1 MFAQPP
7 EFSGPPEFAGPPKI
21 AGSPTFVGPLV
32 DAITEAE
39 RLVREAPHIE
49 SEADLL
55 EGLQYLAGCVSGCTH
70 LAFDYERD
78 HPFLQSGTG
87 PFTKMGLDN
96 PDTLYFGTRVLAGKD
111 YVVTGRRGTTTDLSF
126 QLLGGD
132 YTDDN
137 VPDSE
142 TAFDDRNLDIG
153 SDGCYTW
160 RFTPKRN
167 AQLVIREVYN
177 DWSAQRGTVNIS
189 RVDTAGTAPG
199 PLSRELLEKR
209 YASAGKQLVQRV
221 KTWLQFPQWFYMNIP
236 VNTMV
241 APRLT
246 PGGLATQY
254 SSAGHFEL
262 APDQA
267 LIITVPATDAPYLGF
282 QLGSM
287 WYISLDYINH
297 QTSLNGVQAQ
307 EDPDGKIRI
316 VVSDGDPG
324 VTNWVETLGHG
335 KGFLQFRWQRVSR
348 PLTVADGPQVEV
360 VDLGRVPDRL
370 PYFSGNAISEADWRD
385 RIALRQ
391 RQIADRMVG

>member
-1 MFAQPP
+1 MAL
-7 EFSGPPEFAGPPKI
+7 PPK
-21 AGSPTFVGPLV
+21 A
-32 DAITEAE
+32 
-39 RLVREAPHIE
+39 
-49 SEADLL
+49 
-55 EGLQYLAGCVSGCTH
+55 
-70 LAFDYERD
+70 
-78 HPFLQSGTG
+78 
-87 PFTKMGLDN
+87 
-96 PDTLYFGTRVLAGKD
+96 
-111 YVVTGRRGTTTDLSF
+111 
-126 QLLGGD
+126 
-132 YTDDN
+132 
-137 VPDSE
+137 
-142 TAFDDRNLDIG
+142 
-153 SDGCYTW
+153 
-160 RFTPKRN
+160 N

-199 PLSRELLEKR
+199 PLSRKLLEKR

-221 KTWLQFPQWFYMNIP
+221 KTWLPVPQWFYMNIP

-254 SSAGHFEL
+254 SSAGIFEL

-267 LIITVPATDAPYLGF
+267 LIITLPAGDAPYLGF

-324 VTNWVETLGHG
+324 SRTGSRRSDMPRAFCSSAG
-335 KGFLQFRWQRVSR
+335 SGYRVR
-348 PLTVADGPQVEV
+348 
-360 VDLGRVPDRL
+360 
-370 PYFSGNAISEADWRD
+370 
-385 RIALRQ
+385 
-391 RQIADRMVG
+391 

>member
-1 MFAQPP
+1 V
-7 EFSGPPEFAGPPKI
+7 FSDPF
-21 AGSPTFVGPLV
+21 T
-32 DAITEAE
+32 DAIAEAE
-39 RLVREAPHIE
+39 QLVAAAPHIE

-55 EGLQYLAGCVSGCTH
+55 EGLQYLAGCVAACTH

-96 PDTLYFGTRVLAGKD
+96 PDTLYFGTRVHSDRD

-126 QLLGGD
+126 QLLGGE

-137 VPDSE
+137 VPASQA
-142 TAFDDRNLDIG
+142 AFDDRELEIADDG
-153 SDGCYTW
+153 SFEW
-160 RFTPKRN
+160 RVRPTSPG
-167 AQLVIREVYN
+167 QLVIREVYG
-177 DWSAQRGTVNIS
+177 DWAAQRGTLTIS
-189 RVDTAGTAPG
+189 RLDTAGTAPP
-199 PLSRELLEKR
+199 PLTRQIIEKR
-209 YASAGKQLVQRV
+209 YATAGKQLVSRV
-221 KTWLQFPQWFYMNIP
+221 KTWLQFPQWFYLNIP

-262 APDQA
+262 RPDQA
-267 LIITVPATDAPYLGF
+267 LVITIPVSDAPYLGF

-297 QTSLNGVQAQ
+297 QSSLNNTQAQ
-307 EDPDGKIRI
+307 TDPDGKVRI
-316 VVSDGDPG
+316 VVADQNPG
-324 VTNWVETLGHG
+324 VTNWVETLGHRR
-335 KGFLQFRWQRVSR
+335 GFLQFRWQRVSR
-348 PLTVADGPQVEV
+348 QLTEADGPTVGL
-360 VDLGRVPDRL
+360 VDFDAVPATL
-370 PYFSGNAISEADWRD
+370 PYFEHNKISDEQWRE

-391 RQIADRMVG
+391 SQIAARMLG

>member
-1 MFAQPP
+1 MYAQ
-7 EFSGPPEFAGPPKI
+7 
-21 AGSPTFVGPLV
+21 PLV
-32 DAITEAE
+32 DAIAEAE

-55 EGLQYLAGCVSGCTH
+55 EGLQYLAGGIAACTH
-70 LAFDYERD
+70 LAFDYDRD

-96 PDTLYFGTRVLAGKD
+96 PDTLYFGTRVQAGRD
-111 YVVTGRRGTTTDLSF
+111 YVVTGTRGTTTDLSF
-126 QLLGGD
+126 QLLGGE

-142 TAFDDRNLDIG
+142 TAFDDRQLDIG
-153 SDGCYTW
+153 ANGDYEW
-160 RFTPKRN
+160 RFTPKTN

-177 DWSAQRGTVNIS
+177 DWSAQRGKVAIA
-189 RVDTAGTAPG
+189 RVDTAGTAPP
-199 PLSRELLEKR
+199 PLTNDLIEKR
-209 YASAGKQLVQRV
+209 FAVAGKQLVQRI

-262 APDQA
+262 TPDQA
-267 LIITVPATDAPYLGF
+267 LVITLPATDAPYLGF
-282 QLGSM
+282 QLGSL
-287 WYISLDYINH
+287 WYVSLDYINH
-297 QTSLNGVQAQ
+297 QSSLNGTQAQ
-307 EDPDGKIRI
+307 VDADGKIRI
-316 VVSDGDPG
+316 VVADRNPG
-324 VTNWVETLGHG
+324 VMNWVETLGHR

-348 PLTVADGPQVEV
+348 ELTEADGPTVELI
-360 VDLGRVPDRL
+360 DINDIAGYL
-370 PYFSGNAISEADWRD
+370 PFHGSNEISPEDWRA

-391 RQIADRMVG
+391 KQIGDRMVV

>member
-1 MFAQPP
+1 MYAQ
-7 EFSGPPEFAGPPKI
+7 
-21 AGSPTFVGPLV
+21 PLV
-32 DAITEAE
+32 DAIAEAE

-49 SEADLL
+49 TEADLL
-55 EGLQYLAGCVSGCTH
+55 EGLQYLAGGIAACTH
-70 LAFDYERD
+70 LAFDYDRD

-96 PDTLYFGTRVLAGKD
+96 PDTLYFGTRVQAGRE
-111 YVVTGRRGTTTDLSF
+111 YLVTGTRGTTTDLSF
-126 QLLGGD
+126 QLLGGE

-142 TAFDDRNLDIG
+142 TAFDDRQLDIG
-153 SDGCYTW
+153 ANGDYEW
-160 RFTPKRN
+160 RFTPAAN

-177 DWSAQRGTVNIS
+177 DWSAQRGKVAIA
-189 RVDTAGTAPG
+189 RADTAGTAPP
-199 PLSRELLEKR
+199 PLTNELIEKR
-209 YASAGKQLVQRV
+209 FAVAGKQLVQRI

-262 APDQA
+262 TPDQA
-267 LIITVPATDAPYLGF
+267 LVITLPATDAPYLGF
-282 QLGSM
+282 QLGSL
-287 WYISLDYINH
+287 WYVSLDYINH
-297 QTSLNGVQAQ
+297 QTSLNGTQAQ
-307 EDPDGKIRI
+307 VDADGKIRI
-316 VVSDGDPG
+316 VVADRNPG
-324 VTNWVETLGHG
+324 ATNWVETLGHR

-348 PLTVADGPQVEV
+348 ELTEADGPTVELV
-360 VDLGRVPDRL
+360 GIDEVAEYL
-370 PYFSGNAISEADWRD
+370 PFHESNKISPEDWRA

-391 RQIADRMVG
+391 KQIGDRMVV